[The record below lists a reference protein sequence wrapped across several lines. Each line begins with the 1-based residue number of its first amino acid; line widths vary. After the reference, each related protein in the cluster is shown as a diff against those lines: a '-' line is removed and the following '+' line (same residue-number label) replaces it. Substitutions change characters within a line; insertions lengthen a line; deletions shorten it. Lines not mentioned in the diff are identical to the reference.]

1 MEKLIQD
8 LITDDILNHGTYAA
22 ALVEYLSLKGLIDKN
37 DFYRYL
43 DDYAKESLKR
53 KYPDLP
59 LP

>member
-1 MEKLIQD
+1 MEELIKD

-22 ALVEYLSLKGLIDKN
+22 ALVEYLSLKGFIDK
-37 DFYRYL
+37 DEFYRYL
-43 DDYAKESLKR
+43 DEYAKELLKR